1 MIMMNKETPFAVK
14 AKGVFMIVTDR
25 DQASVRRRMIS

>member
-14 AKGVFMIVTDR
+14 AKGVFMIVTDGIR
-25 DQASVRRRMIS
+25 LQSGGA